1 MQSSISSDDRDEFK
15 LSFKPMTQNNGSA
28 NFMNQSSSILMTG
41 YHDNASANSNSLL
54 QQNPTPSNLSMF
66 HPVSNQ
72 SMNLNTTSVTDTLPH
87 NQSTNS
93 HNLNASN
100 LSFNPMKTVVESNNT
115 HSANMLNSSLRHLP
129 TDSEVIFYESVPIVV
144 RSSAVESNTRNLT
157 LKIEKVVQLPQN
169 QQILSITLT
178 YEVRFAIFPYIP
190 LYFLVMFPDFAVI
203 PNHKSTRCGYSQ
215 NHQMN
220 KSTNNKMSVFWCFL
234 FAVRPVLPVPT
245 ECERERFPSIKIGPD
260 AVGRFRG
267 IPQIIGDVVTAMSSM
282 QKSRT
287 SQVCRGIGLFLE

>member
-1 MQSSISSDDRDEFK
+1 MVTLRSHINKAKVQNSCKTNATAYCHVQYVCRVFRAKDLFTKGHQKTFVSVLAVTLSSFCFLTTLEFTMQSSISSDDRDEFK

-178 YEVRFAIFPYIP
+178 YEVRFAIFPFI
-190 LYFLVMFPDFAVI
+190 
-203 PNHKSTRCGYSQ
+203 
-215 NHQMN
+215 
-220 KSTNNKMSVFWCFL
+220 FW
-234 FAVRPVLPVPT
+234 
-245 ECERERFPSIKIGPD
+245 
-260 AVGRFRG
+260 
-267 IPQIIGDVVTAMSSM
+267 
-282 QKSRT
+282 
-287 SQVCRGIGLFLE
+287 